1 MGFELYLAWRYL
13 KARSQSRFLNLIT
26 LISIL
31 GICVGVW
38 ALIMV
43 VGVMSGLQ
51 TEVRNR
57 ILGTNPHIMV
67 LTYGEGLRVDNWEAP
82 LAIAREDPSVTVAEP
97 FVYSEALIF
106 QNVNYQQGVA
116 LRGIAQEATRR
127 IADQLVA
134 GVWQFDSTQSGLPG
148 IVLGFRL
155 AERLLVYPGDTVSLV
170 SGHGAELTPAG
181 YIPKF
186 KKFEV
191 VGTFRSGMYEYDN
204 QMGYISLAS
213 AQDLLGLAGSV
224 SGLALWVDDPWNAD
238 TVAKRLESKLGYPYT
253 LRDWKGMNARLFSAL
268 QLEKTVMALIL
279 LLIVLVAAFNIV
291 SSLIMVVA
299 DKTREIGIL
308 RSMGLT
314 GRRILRV
321 FMLQGLIIGIAGT
334 LLGVIGGLVSNQAL
348 NESGLL
354 SHFMPGDVYI
364 ITRIPITVSPLDLAM
379 IVALSILISF
389 SATIYPS
396 KRAARLTPVEAI
408 RHE

>member
-13 KARSQSRFLNLIT
+13 KARSRSRFLNLIT

-334 LLGVIGGLVSNQAL
+334 LLGVVGGLVSNQAL

-389 SATIYPS
+389 TATIYPS

>member
-1 MGFELYLAWRYL
+1 MNLELYLAWRYL
-13 KARSQSRFLNLIT
+13 KARSRSRFLNLIT
-26 LISIL
+26 VISIL
-31 GICVGVW
+31 GIGVGVC
-38 ALIMV
+38 ALIVV

-51 TEVRNR
+51 NEVRDR

-67 LTYGEGLRVDNWEAP
+67 LTYGEGLRLENFEVP
-82 LAIAREDPSVTVAEP
+82 LATAREDPAVTMAEP

-106 QNVNYQQGVA
+106 QDVNYQQGVA

-127 IADQLVA
+127 ISDQLVV
-134 GVWQFDSTQSGLPG
+134 GTWEFDETQSGLPG

-191 VGTFRSGMYEYDN
+191 VGTFKSGMFEYDN
-204 QMGYISLAS
+204 QMGYMSLEVS
-213 AQDLLGLAGSV
+213 QDMLGLSGAV
-224 SGLALWVDDPWNAD
+224 SGLALWVDNPWEAD
-238 TVAKRLESKLGYPYT
+238 SVANRLESKLGYPYT
-253 LRDWKGMNARLFSAL
+253 LRDWKGMNESLFSAL

-291 SSLIMVVA
+291 STLIMVVA

-314 GRRILRV
+314 SRRILKV
-321 FMLQGLIIGIAGT
+321 FMLQGLIIGITGT
-334 LLGVIGGLVSNQAL
+334 LLGVVVGLISNRFIDQ
-348 NESGLL
+348 SGLL
-354 SHFMPGDVYI
+354 SRFMPGDVYI
-364 ITRIPITVSPLDLAM
+364 ITRIPITVSPFDLAL
-379 IVALSILISF
+379 IVVLSILISF
-389 SATIYPS
+389 TATIYPS
-396 KRAARLTPVEAI
+396 RQASRLTPVEAI

>member
-1 MGFELYLAWRYL
+1 MSLELYLAWRYL
-13 KARSQSRFLNLIT
+13 KARSRSRFLNLIT
-26 LISIL
+26 VISIL
-31 GICVGVW
+31 GIGVGVW
-38 ALIMV
+38 ALIVV

-51 TEVRNR
+51 NEVRDR

-67 LTYGEGLRVDNWEAP
+67 LTYGEGLRLDNFEVP
-82 LAIAREDPSVTVAEP
+82 LATAREEPAVTFAEP

-106 QNVNYQQGVA
+106 QDVNYQQGVA

-127 IADQLVA
+127 ISDQLVV
-134 GVWQFDSTQSGLPG
+134 GTWEFDGTQSGLPG

-155 AERLLVYPGDTVSLV
+155 AERLLVHPGDTVSLV

-191 VGTFRSGMYEYDN
+191 VGTFKSGMFEYDN
-204 QMGYISLAS
+204 QMGYMSLEAS
-213 AQDLLGLAGSV
+213 QDMLGLSGAV
-224 SGLALWVDDPWNAD
+224 SGLALWVDNPWEAD
-238 TVAKRLESKLGYPYT
+238 SVANRLESELGYPYT
-253 LRDWKGMNARLFSAL
+253 LRDWKGMNESLFSAL

-291 SSLIMVVA
+291 STLIMVVA

-314 GRRILRV
+314 SRRILKV
-321 FMLQGLIIGIAGT
+321 FMLQGLIIGITGT
-334 LLGVIGGLVSNQAL
+334 ALGVVVGLISNRFIDQ
-348 NESGLL
+348 SGLL
-354 SHFMPGDVYI
+354 SRFMPGDVYI
-364 ITRIPITVSPLDLAM
+364 ITRIPITVSPLDLAL
-379 IVALSILISF
+379 IVVLSILISF
-389 SATIYPS
+389 TATIYPS
-396 KRAARLTPVEAI
+396 RQASRLTPVEAI